1 MHDPGGVLHGGA
13 EGFYVLL
20 TQRRPLFG
28 KPALELPATHS
39 ALTIEVKLLKHLPQ
53 PVGIAQK
60 ARG

>member
-1 MHDPGGVLHGGA
+1 VNDAGGVLHGGA
-13 EGFYVLL
+13 QGFNVLL

-28 KPALELPATHS
+28 EPALELPATHS
-39 ALTIEVKLLKHLPQ
+39 ALTIEVILFKHLPQ